1 MAKFPLYLH
10 ANGQWAKSIRGRKF
24 YFGRDKAE
32 AIERYLAEKDHLLA
46 GRTPPTAADDEPTLL
61 TLANMFAERSK
72 RRVASGQMTERNMG
86 EYFATIRR
94 VIDLRGKTDLPG
106 RWTPTDF
113 EAIREM
119 FFQPVERKSGPR
131 KMKIGVSVERRA
143 AASVDGDVTRVRAFL
158 KWCSDSQLIGPPA
171 YGQSFSKSTVREKR
185 LAKTARGR
193 RDFSASDIR
202 QTLGEASVYSK
213 PLFLLAINGAI
224 GATDLA
230 GFKTDQFN
238 GGEWLDC
245 PRQKTGVERRIW
257 LWPET
262 REAIQ
267 AYFQRK
273 KPPRVDA
280 YADRAFLTVGRDLWV
295 RDRQSAIS
303 QAWLKSRRA
312 AGVERGTFYDLRR
325 TFQTVAEETL
335 DFPAVKFCMG
345 HAAAASDMSS
355 TYRQVVT
362 DERIQRVCNHVREW
376 LFAE

>member
-24 YFGRDKAE
+24 YFGQDRDE
-32 AIERYLAEKDHLLA
+32 AIERYLAEKDHLQA

-61 TLANMFAERSK
+61 TLANMFAERSR
-72 RRVASGQMTERNMG
+72 RRVASSQMTERNMG

-94 VIDLRGKTDLPG
+94 VIELRGKTDLPG
-106 RWTPTDF
+106 RWTPADF

-119 FFQPVERKSGPR
+119 FFQPVKRESGPR
-131 KMKIGVSVERRA
+131 GKKIGVAVERRA
-143 AASVDGDVTRVRAFL
+143 PASVDGDVTRIRAFL
-158 KWCSDSQLIGPPA
+158 KWCSDSQLIGAPS
-171 YGQSFSKSTVREKR
+171 YGQSFSKSTAREKR

-202 QTLGEASVYSK
+202 RTLDEASRYAK

-230 GFKTDQFN
+230 GFTRDQFD
-238 GGEWLDC
+238 GGDWLDC

-267 AYFQRK
+267 GYFGIK
-273 KPPRVDA
+273 KPPQVEA
-280 YADRAFLTVGRDLWV
+280 YAERAFLTRSRALWV
-295 RDRQSAIS
+295 HDRQSFLS

-345 HAAAASDMSS
+345 HASSASDMSS

-362 DERIQRVCNHVREW
+362 DERIQRVCSHVREW